1 MSQRPTPVIVVSGLS
16 SRENVFRALELGALD
31 FVAKPSQKL
40 TPELRTI
47 EVELRRKLELVTQ
60 LRMVSLSDRAAKR
73 AALSTTA
80 SLPVVPPASAPGG
93 ATVARK
99 AGIERL
105 LVEDHPGLFRVRF
118 DVIDRHNPDAD
129 GAGRAVGRQQAHDGR
144 RQLAVFREAARRGR
158 PKISKGLVRLCEGNR
173 INYHDVMDWFN
184 EIKESDDLYFYK
196 IGYDSWN
203 AKYIV
208 DEIEMLVG
216 KQGTIPIIQGPKTFS
231 SPLKSMEAELK
242 ANKVVY
248 NNSPILRW
256 NLANAKVNIDR
267 NDNLSLI
274 KTSSPT
280 KRIDGVASLMDAFIV
295 YENHKEEYLSMI

>member
-1 MSQRPTPVIVVSGLS
+1 VPYDIW
-16 SRENVFRALELGALD
+16 LD
-31 FVAKPSQKL
+31 
-40 TPELRTI
+40 
-47 EVELRRKLELVTQ
+47 
-60 LRMVSLSDRAAKR
+60 
-73 AALSTTA
+73 
-80 SLPVVPPASAPGG
+80 
-93 ATVARK
+93 
-99 AGIERL
+99 
-105 LVEDHPGLFRVRF
+105 
-118 DVIDRHNPDAD
+118 
-129 GAGRAVGRQQAHDGR
+129 
-144 RQLAVFREAARRGR
+144 
-158 PKISKGLVRLCEGNR
+158 KGLVRLCEGNR